1 MRSIR
6 QILLL
11 AAVGLVAVVSVGA
24 AASGLA
30 VDVTGA
36 DGDPTVTVTQNDTPV
51 ENATVTV
58 ALADE
63 AGENE
68 TEDAYAGLGEYETD
82 ANGTVDLPPADE
94 PVTVEITAAAGNES
108 ATTVVELTP
117 GEQAAELAI
126 GVQQGAGDVTVA
138 ITENGAGVANATVT
152 VTPEGNW
159 SETGTY
165 ETDEDGYVVLE
176 APAETV
182 NATLSA
188 TANGTT
194 VERTTTVRG
203 NDGAGPANTPFGQ
216 FVAALIGS
224 VQNAA
229 LDQPLGPV
237 VAEFVTENA
246 GPPEDIGPDGES
258 GAPEDVGPGNDTDD
272 EQSSEG
278 NETES
283 DGIGERGPPE
293 NAGLDEDEDRGPP
306 EDAGPDG
313 DDNRGPPEN
322 AGPGDGGDDDGED
335 DDEDEDDEDET
346 G

>member
-6 QILLL
+6 QILLV
-11 AAVGLVAVVSVGA
+11 AAVGLVAVVGVGA
-24 AASGLA
+24 ATGGLV

-63 AGENE
+63 AGENN
-68 TEDAYAGLGEYETD
+68 TENVYAGLGEYETD
-82 ANGTVDLPPADE
+82 ANGTVDLPPADK
-94 PVTVEITAAAGNES
+94 PVTVEITAAADTES

-117 GEQAAELAI
+117 GERAAELAI
-126 GVQQGAGDVTVA
+126 GVRQGAGDVTVA
-138 ITENGAGVANATVT
+138 ITEDGVGVANATVT
-152 VTPEGNW
+152 VTAEGNW
-159 SETGTY
+159 SATGTY

-194 VERTTTVRG
+194 VEETATIRG
-203 NDGAGPANTPFGQ
+203 SDGTGPANTPFGQ

-229 LDQPLGPV
+229 LDQPLGPI
-237 VAEFVTENA
+237 VAEFVTTNA
-246 GPPEDIGPDGES
+246 GPPEDVGPNSEPGP
-258 GAPEDVGPGNDTDD
+258 PEDAGPGNDTDN
-272 EQSSEG
+272 EQPTEG

-283 DGIGERGPPE
+283 DGDENRGPPDD
-293 NAGLDEDEDRGPP
+293 AGHNGDEDRGPP
-306 EDAGPDG
+306 EDAGPGGGEDE
-313 DDNRGPPEN
+313 DD
-322 AGPGDGGDDDGED
+322 DGGDEQDD
-335 DDEDEDDEDET
+335 DDEDDET